1 MINKF
6 KILSKYIYEYNE
18 YSIVPLRFEDRYL
31 IMNWRNEQMYHL
43 RQSATLTIEKQDKYF
58 KEVVSKN
65 FEEDKPSQ
73 ILFSFLYNN
82 ECIGYGGLVHINWTD
97 QNAEISFLI
106 NTELEKKYF
115 ENYWTIYLNLIE
127 MVAFEDLKLHKIFT
141 YAYDIRPKLFEVL
154 ERNHYI
160 NEATLKEHTII
171 NEQYFD
177 VLIHSK
183 INGTNI
189 N

>member
-6 KILSKYIYEYNE
+6 KILSKDIYEYNE
-18 YSIVPLRFEDRYL
+18 FSIVPLRFEDRYL

-43 RQSATLTIEKQDKYF
+43 RQSDILTIEKQDKYF
-58 KEVVSKN
+58 KEVISKN

-115 ENYWTIYLNLIE
+115 EI
-127 MVAFEDLKLHKIFT
+127 
-141 YAYDIRPKLFEVL
+141 
-154 ERNHYI
+154 
-160 NEATLKEHTII
+160 
-171 NEQYFD
+171 
-177 VLIHSK
+177 
-183 INGTNI
+183 
-189 N
+189 

>member
-1 MINKF
+1 
-6 KILSKYIYEYNE
+6 
-18 YSIVPLRFEDRYL
+18 
-31 IMNWRNEQMYHL
+31 
-43 RQSATLTIEKQDKYF
+43 
-58 KEVVSKN
+58 
-65 FEEDKPSQ
+65 
-73 ILFSFLYNN
+73 
-82 ECIGYGGLVHINWTD
+82 
-97 QNAEISFLI
+97 
-106 NTELEKKYF
+106 
-115 ENYWTIYLNLIE
+115 

>member
-1 MINKF
+1 
-6 KILSKYIYEYNE
+6 
-18 YSIVPLRFEDRYL
+18 
-31 IMNWRNEQMYHL
+31 MNWRNEQMYHL
-43 RQSATLTIEKQDKYF
+43 RQSDILTIEKQDKYF

-65 FEEDKPSQ
+65 FEEKKSNQ

-82 ECIGYGGLVHINWTD
+82 ECIGYGGLVHINWID

-115 ENYWTIYLNLIE
+115 ESYWTIYLKLIE
-127 MVAFEDLKLHKIFT
+127 IVAFEDLKLHKIFT

-154 ERNHYI
+154 ERNQYI
-160 NEATLKEHTII
+160 KEATMKEHTII

-183 INGTNI
+183 INGKNI
-189 N
+189 I